1 MTNAE
6 NKGWDEFIA
15 KIEQLSLPELEGLI
29 KQQFKI
35 FQNSS
40 NRKDWKLDRCLS
52 YRKYLINSSF
62 LFTPKA
68 VSHIER
74 INRILTEST
83 ARVLKRSRL
92 LYGQMVQLKQQGDD
106 FLDDFNVEGSISA
119 SFNGEASVLILDEDE
134 NHGQSDYIAMAEI
147 LNYTQLA
154 FEKLREFYFS
164 YNDNPAS
171 NATDED
177 RFMDDMLRHNW
188 NIELLGAPE
197 LSSIG
202 YFCYASHILFVD
214 SNYSISDAIRVN
226 DIWNEV
232 NVTHQNWGVKILVTD

>member
-1 MTNAE
+1 MKNAE
-6 NKGWDEFIA
+6 DKEWDEFIA
-15 KIEQLSLPELEGLI
+15 NMEQLSLPELEELI
-29 KQQFKI
+29 KEQFKVLQKQRNYRDI
-35 FQNSS
+35 KLNMCLCH
-40 NRKDWKLDRCLS
+40 RKW
-52 YRKYLINSSF
+52 LINSNF
-62 LFTPKA
+62 KFTQNA

-83 ARVLKRSRL
+83 AKVLKRSRL

-106 FLDDFNVEGSISA
+106 FLDDFNVDGSISA

-154 FEKLREFYFS
+154 FENLRAFYFS
-164 YNDNPAS
+164 YDDNPECQEI
-171 NATDED
+171 DED
-177 RFMDDMLRHNW
+177 RFKDDMLKLNW
-188 NIELLGAPE
+188 NIELLSAPE
-197 LSSIG
+197 LSSID

-214 SNYSISDAIRVN
+214 SKYSISDAIRVN

-232 NVTHQNWGVKILVTD
+232 KVRHQNWGEKCLDH